1 MTEGKFNIFN
11 KTPAAALLLL
21 LLALA
26 AYAPIFASS
35 FTYDGRLV
43 VGDNPSVA
51 APGSWPLLIFKK
63 YFYAF
68 GEDSY
73 RPVSTA
79 TYLMDARLYGISK
92 AGFGFTNI
100 FLHMLSACA
109 LLIVLRRRMPGGAA
123 FLASALFIT
132 HPAISEA
139 VYCVGHRESILGGL
153 FVFSCI
159 AINDRAMQ
167 KHKYSGAIL
176 YSVFALGLFAIESVI
191 LAPLYILAESV
202 LAKKNQLK
210 DNLRRIAVLL
220 ILAGIFFGFR
230 PWLFVA
236 PGNSVEWFGGS
247 FAASATH
254 GFGAFFTYIR
264 LLALPVALR
273 PDYGQSIL
281 TIHSFSFWAGLA
293 IFGLAA
299 LMVISKRVNPWLKT
313 LVAWIIISLAPF
325 LHILT
330 PFWISM
336 AERYLYVAA
345 ACFSAILAYGLFFCF
360 AKSKKS
366 ACVAAVIIVACFAA
380 GTFHRGLSHANDLAL
395 WTGAVKTQPDS
406 VVAQTNLAQA
416 QLQSGDHEAQRKT
429 LGRILLIDPGNEK
442 ASLNLANIF
451 QQSRQNAK
459 ALEVL
464 EKAVEIHPESAL
476 ALDALGIEYIKSGQY
491 EKAPGL
497 FGRLRELEGGRLPAA
512 RSMSRLHFV
521 QRNMPDLIS
530 SLEEC
535 VALDPHDALCR
546 QIRGILLMDS
556 GQYKRAHACFQTCI
570 KYADD
575 KDLKRGCEANRDKVN
590 RKMAE
595 SEQSNLLAP
604 NSDLLR

>member
-1 MTEGKFNIFN
+1 MTEGKFNIFK

-26 AYAPIFASS
+26 AYAPIFASG

-43 VGDNPSVA
+43 VGDNPAVA
-51 APGSWPLLIFKK
+51 APGSWPLLFSEK
-63 YFYAF
+63 YFDAF

-73 RPVSTA
+73 RLVSTA

-100 FLHMLSACA
+100 FLHMLSAFA
-109 LLIVLRRRMPGGAA
+109 LLIVLRRRMSGGAA

-159 AINDRAMQ
+159 AINDRVIQ
-167 KHKYSGAIL
+167 KQKYSGVVL
-176 YSVFALGLFAIESVI
+176 YSVYALGLFAIESVI

-202 LAKKNQLK
+202 LRKNNRLK
-210 DNLRRIAVLL
+210 ENLRRIAVLL
-220 ILAGIFFGFR
+220 ILAGIFFALR

-236 PGNSVEWFGGS
+236 PGKTVEWFGGS

-254 GFGAFFTYIR
+254 GVGALFTYIR
-264 LLALPVALR
+264 LLAMPVALR

-281 TIHSFSFWAGLA
+281 SLHSFSFWAGLA
-293 IFGLAA
+293 IFGFAA
-299 LMVISKRVNPWLKT
+299 LVVISQRVNPWLKT

-345 ACFSAILAYGLFFCF
+345 ACFSAILAYGLFFGF

-366 ACVAAVIIVACFAA
+366 ACVACAIIVVCFAA

-406 VVAQTNLAQA
+406 LVAQTNLAQA
-416 QLQSGDHEAQRKT
+416 QLQSGDYEGRGKT
-429 LGRILLIDPGNEK
+429 LRRILLIDPGNEN
-442 ASLNLANIF
+442 ASINLANIF
-451 QQSRQNAK
+451 GQSGQSAK
-459 ALEVL
+459 AMDVL
-464 EKAVEIHPESAL
+464 EKAVEMHPESAL
-476 ALDALGIEYIKSGQY
+476 ALEALGIEYLKSGLY
-491 EKAPGL
+491 EKAPEL
-497 FGRLRELEGGRLPAA
+497 FGRLREVDGGRLPAA

-521 QRNMPDLIS
+521 RRNMPELIS
-530 SLEEC
+530 SLDEC
-535 VALDPHDALCR
+535 AALDPRDAMCR
-546 QIRGILLMDS
+546 QISGVLLMES
-556 GQYKRAHACFQTCI
+556 GQYELAQACFQTCAR
-570 KYADD
+570 YAED
-575 KDLKRGCEANRDKVN
+575 KALKRGCEANQDKAKK
-590 RKMAE
+590 RMA
-595 SEQSNLLAP
+595 Q
-604 NSDLLR
+604 